1 MVMFGVAHEQAY
13 NKDAATRLES
23 IPGVP
28 ELIEHCLA
36 GFLDA
41 MANDAEGARI
51 LDAMIEDD
59 FTQLQTREVQHLRLL
74 FSPELSM
81 AEHQSE
87 AQRLG
92 RAHALVGIE
101 LQGLIESF
109 ALLQQQVR
117 DDVLPLVPAEHRERV
132 LEIVER
138 RIFVDLKAQA
148 ATYQRIDTELALVSS
163 QIDDL
168 IQQTANFSD
177 LIRGVMGLIGGVE
190 GEISAL
196 FGRCDTSGE
205 LQIEAS
211 QGRAGH
217 RYHEA
222 MMTGLVP
229 KISIDPAKPSGQGPG
244 AHAWRTG
251 QIMIADAWAKE
262 SRLGPWQAFGR
273 ELGFRSSASMPLQD
287 DSGKTIALLT
297 LYCAWPRFFSTL
309 RVGNLLNHLQRALSH
324 AVQRLNSTPVIPLPL
339 RQKYR
344 SLITARQVKFLYQ
357 PIIDLR
363 TGELRKVEALA
374 RLVDDTGHMVPPGA
388 FLPACGND
396 ELFAILELGLER
408 ICRDGKVLLDAGLP
422 PAISLNFPAEGIGD
436 ARCERAILQAMD
448 LCWPLGISLE
458 LELLESRESH
468 ETTEQ
473 RRAFLQK
480 LRDAGVRLAEDDL
493 GSGHSSLLRLDQYAF
508 DEVKMDQGLV
518 RGASQRP
525 QRALEFMLYLTRLVH
540 AFELRLTVEG
550 LEHRGLIESA
560 AILGADQ
567 GQGYGIARP
576 MPIEDVPA
584 WYRNL
589 RYDVTPERPKTA
601 LGALATYLLWDM
613 QAAGANGPHGAS
625 AVTDARQTVELF
637 IVERGLERSELAR
650 LLAEHFDGRE
660 AVRSRVRHHVIER
673 FTQVWYEEVGG
684 GERAGW

>member
-177 LIRGVMGLIGGVE
+177 LIRGVMGLIGGME
-190 GEISAL
+190 GDISA
-196 FGRCDTSGE
+196 FFARCDANGE

-211 QGRAGH
+211 
-217 RYHEA
+217 
-222 MMTGLVP
+222 
-229 KISIDPAKPSGQGPG
+229 
-244 AHAWRTG
+244 
-251 QIMIADAWAKE
+251 
-262 SRLGPWQAFGR
+262 
-273 ELGFRSSASMPLQD
+273 
-287 DSGKTIALLT
+287 
-297 LYCAWPRFFSTL
+297 
-309 RVGNLLNHLQRALSH
+309 
-324 AVQRLNSTPVIPLPL
+324 
-339 RQKYR
+339 
-344 SLITARQVKFLYQ
+344 
-357 PIIDLR
+357 
-363 TGELRKVEALA
+363 
-374 RLVDDTGHMVPPGA
+374 
-388 FLPACGND
+388 
-396 ELFAILELGLER
+396 
-408 ICRDGKVLLDAGLP
+408 
-422 PAISLNFPAEGIGD
+422 
-436 ARCERAILQAMD
+436 
-448 LCWPLGISLE
+448 
-458 LELLESRESH
+458 
-468 ETTEQ
+468 
-473 RRAFLQK
+473 
-480 LRDAGVRLAEDDL
+480 
-493 GSGHSSLLRLDQYAF
+493 
-508 DEVKMDQGLV
+508 
-518 RGASQRP
+518 
-525 QRALEFMLYLTRLVH
+525 
-540 AFELRLTVEG
+540 
-550 LEHRGLIESA
+550 
-560 AILGADQ
+560 
-567 GQGYGIARP
+567 
-576 MPIEDVPA
+576 
-584 WYRNL
+584 
-589 RYDVTPERPKTA
+589 
-601 LGALATYLLWDM
+601 
-613 QAAGANGPHGAS
+613 
-625 AVTDARQTVELF
+625 
-637 IVERGLERSELAR
+637 
-650 LLAEHFDGRE
+650 
-660 AVRSRVRHHVIER
+660 
-673 FTQVWYEEVGG
+673 
-684 GERAGW
+684 